1 MIIMLCGHGKPFKPC
16 ISSGF
21 FGMNGI
27 GRRSSEKE
35 SATLLIEKQ
44 RKRSSTAMRNRTTLL
59 RADQSRAWADCAL
72 FAPCGRGAPETEYY
86 INDG

>member
-1 MIIMLCGHGKPFKPC
+1 M
-16 ISSGF
+16 
-21 FGMNGI
+21 
-27 GRRSSEKE
+27 RRE
-35 SATLLIEKQ
+35 LLIFMAE
-44 RKRSSTAMRNRTTLL
+44 RGLTAMRNRTTLL